1 MGPMQLTTL
10 HLRDLQFF
18 FFFLMRNFPKRL
30 LCSANSSRLRAKRS
44 LAVSLDN
51 TKATGLGKPR
61 GTIKAVETG

>member
-18 FFFLMRNFPKRL
+18 FFLMRNFPKRL
-30 LCSANSSRLRAKRS
+30 LCFANSSRLRAKRS

>member
-1 MGPMQLTTL
+1 
-10 HLRDLQFF
+10 
-18 FFFLMRNFPKRL
+18 MRNFPKRL
-30 LCSANSSRLRAKRS
+30 LCFANSSRLRAKRS